1 MLYQDVLD
9 SNARFAAAIAALHA
23 LDPRPALVLLSGDLV
38 DEGTP
43 AEYANLR
50 KLLGGLDNPS
60 LVIPGNRD
68 DRDAFR
74 RAFRDHDYPPQSGPT
89 NYAVGTRVCRHSFEC
104 KDNSDHVTGGSE
116 ACFGS

>member
-1 MLYQDVLD
+1 MD
-9 SNARFAAAIAALHA
+9 SNARFAAALHA
-23 LDPRPALVLLSGDLV
+23 LVPRPALALLRGDLV

-68 DRDAFR
+68 DRDNAAVRVAADFAF
-74 RAFRDHDYPPQSGPT
+74 
-89 NYAVGTRVCRHSFEC
+89 
-104 KDNSDHVTGGSE
+104 
-116 ACFGS
+116 